1 MDFEIICGKRRNSE
15 LIYIPEQKMIY
26 AIKSVYK
33 GVSKYECRQK
43 SCKARINLL
52 PDGKCVLAKKYVQH
66 NHEHEEE
73 AYRELKALNNIK
85 KDCQDM
91 AGALGA
97 TKTNLSTIRAAFRKT
112 CET

>member
-1 MDFEIICGKRRNSE
+1 
-15 LIYIPEQKMIY
+15 MIY

-85 KDCQDM
+85 KVAKIWQELL
-91 AGALGA
+91 APLRPI
-97 TKTNLSTIRAAFRKT
+97 LVL
-112 CET
+112 